1 LEAARPEEAL
11 AWVRKQGSI
20 VQASI
25 PEDDDDQDE
34 RAPAVQRASLEARI
48 LEALGRKDEA
58 QDLRW
63 HTFEAALS
71 APLLREYLKALP
83 DFEDIEAEER
93 ASACALAH
101 HDGLAALMFFLDWPR
116 YDLAARL
123 IVTRHDQWDG
133 QNWHILPQVAE
144 LLQHEYP
151 LAATILYRALLDD
164 ILARARSKA
173 YPHGVKY
180 LKQLD
185 LLAPDTDAN
194 PSRPDDLDRHAVYR
208 VALKQAHARKAGFWG
223 LAGESAKGLDSGD
236 DGRAVGRRPLWK
248 AAD

>member
-1 LEAARPEEAL
+1 M
-11 AWVRKQGSI
+11 
-20 VQASI
+20 
-25 PEDDDDQDE
+25 
-34 RAPAVQRASLEARI
+34 
-48 LEALGRKDEA
+48 
-58 QDLRW
+58 
-63 HTFEAALS
+63 
-71 APLLREYLKALP
+71 REYLKVLP

-116 YDLAARL
+116 HDLAARL

-144 LLQHEYP
+144 RLQYEYP

-185 LLAPDTDAN
+185 LLAPDTDAD

-208 VALKQAHARKAGFWG
+208 AALKQAHARKAGFWG
-223 LAGESAKGLDSGD
+223 LIGEDAKGSGR
-236 DGRAVGRRPLWK
+236 GNGERAVGRRPEWK
-248 AAD
+248 LVE